1 MRIAGSTLVAIM
13 LLTMAGAAAA
23 ADAPA
28 NSTQHDLTMALQASM
43 AQVELGKLA
52 QKNAQST
59 GVNALGARL
68 QRDHTRIGK
77 AFAAVVRNKG
87 MVVPA
92 ALESDQR
99 AEIEAL
105 SVKRGADFDIAYVE
119 QMVSNHEDAIVLF
132 TALANGSDPELG
144 RLAKSALPLLQ
155 EDQRLV
161 GSYEKL
167 NNSGPVD
174 NVPALARQ

>member
-13 LLTMAGAAAA
+13 LLTIAGTALAQ
-23 ADAPA
+23 APA
-28 NSTQHDLTMALQASM
+28 GSTEQVLAKALQSSM

-52 QKNAQST
+52 QKNAEST

-68 QRDHTRIGK
+68 QRDNTRIGK
-77 AFAAVVRNKG
+77 AFATVVRNKG
-87 MVVPA
+87 MVVPV

-99 AEIEAL
+99 AEFDAL
-105 SVKRGADFDIAYVE
+105 SAKRGAAFDVAYVE
-119 QMVSNHEDAIVLF
+119 QMVSNHDEAIELF
-132 TALANGSDPELG
+132 TALANGSDQELS
-144 RLAKSALPLLQ
+144 RLAKAALPVLQ

-167 NNSGPVD
+167 NGPAPTEI
-174 NVPALARQ
+174 VPALARQ

>member
-1 MRIAGSTLVAIM
+1 MRHIIAKMIVAVA
-13 LLTMAGAAAA
+13 LLMTAGVAL
-23 ADAPA
+23 ADASSDFLA
-28 NSTQHDLTMALQASM
+28 KAMQNSM

-52 QKNAQST
+52 QKNAEST

-68 QRDHTRIGK
+68 QRDHTRISK
-77 AFAAVVRNKG
+77 AFATVVRNKG
-87 MVVPA
+87 MVVPV

-105 SVKRGADFDIAYVE
+105 STKRGADFDVAYVE
-119 QMVSNHEDAIVLF
+119 QMVSNHEEAIARF
-132 TALANGSDPELG
+132 TALANGSDQELG

-161 GSYEKL
+161 SSYEKL
-167 NNSGPVD
+167 NNPAPVD
-174 NVPALARQ
+174 NVPSLARQ

>member
-1 MRIAGSTLVAIM
+1 MRIAGSTVVAII
-13 LLTMAGAAAA
+13 LLALTGAAVAE
-23 ADAPA
+23 APA
-28 NSTQHDLTMALQASM
+28 SSTEQLLAKALQASM

-52 QKNAQST
+52 QKNAEST

-77 AFAAVVRNKG
+77 AFATVVRNKG

-99 AEIEAL
+99 AAIETL
-105 SVKRGADFDIAYVE
+105 SAKRGAAFDVAYVE
-119 QMVSNHEDAIVLF
+119 QMVNNHDEAIVLY

-144 RLAKSALPLLQ
+144 RLAKAALPLLQ
-155 EDQRLV
+155 EDQRLAT
-161 GSYEKL
+161 SYEKL
-167 NNSGPVD
+167 NTPVPTD
-174 NVPALARQ
+174 TVPALVRQ